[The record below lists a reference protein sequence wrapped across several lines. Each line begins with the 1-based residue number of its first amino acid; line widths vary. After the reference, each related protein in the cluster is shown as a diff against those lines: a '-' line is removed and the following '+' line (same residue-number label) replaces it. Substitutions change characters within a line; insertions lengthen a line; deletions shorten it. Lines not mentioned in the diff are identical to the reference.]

1 MRSIVYQILKHPAV
15 HRKLLDELDEAD
27 HAGHLSRPNVR
38 YAEVIKLPYF
48 VACCKEG
55 MRLHPSISFPLP
67 RHIPAGGKEIA
78 GKFIPQGYRVGMS
91 AATLHYDTGIF
102 GSDAHVFNP
111 ERWLGDATMDRYMFQ
126 FGFGSRSCIGRNVGF
141 KYLGITARERISRN

>member
-1 MRSIVYQILKHPAV
+1 MRSIIYQILKNPTV
-15 HRKLLDELDEAD
+15 YRKLLDEFDQAER
-27 HAGHLSRPNVR
+27 AGLLSRPNVR
-38 YAEVIKLPYF
+38 YAEAIQLPYF

-91 AATLHYDTGIF
+91 PATLHYNTEIF
-102 GSDAHVFNP
+102 GSDAHAFNP
-111 ERWLGDATMDRYMFQ
+111 ERWFGDGTQRMDRYMFQ
-126 FGFGSRSCIGRNVGF
+126 FGYGNRNCIGRNVG
-141 KYLGITARERISRN
+141 